1 MDISAIF
8 YDGWKDL
15 VRIVLA
21 APAIYFTIIVFI
33 RLAGKR
39 STSQMNNF
47 DWVVTVALGSIA
59 GAGITSNSVTVFEA
73 LLAIATL
80 LTIQW
85 ALTFMIARSIGVEK
99 LVKSSPRLLVYRG
112 NYLDEN
118 IIDERL
124 TRSEILS
131 ALREHGL
138 TQVEQ
143 AETVVLE
150 TDASFSVIARD
161 AGKVSADV
169 LRRSVVGVPTSDT
182 R

>member
-59 GAGITSNSVTVFEA
+59 GAGSS
-73 LLAIATL
+73 
-80 LTIQW
+80 LTIVGTG
-85 ALTFMIARSIGVEK
+85 ATSGEGEDCIVEGE
-99 LVKSSPRLLVYRG
+99 SEG
-112 NYLDEN
+112 QQ
-118 IIDERL
+118 ERD
-124 TRSEILS
+124 RSESEL
-131 ALREHGL
+131 
-138 TQVEQ
+138 
-143 AETVVLE
+143 
-150 TDASFSVIARD
+150 
-161 AGKVSADV
+161 
-169 LRRSVVGVPTSDT
+169 
-182 R
+182 